1 MAIMYGL
8 LDIIEGITDEMTAT
22 AKVQEKQ
29 IEELKNSLKNDEG
42 ASVLSMIDKLQANN
56 QLLISQ
62 MIQLKELFIKDG
74 LGTRKQDFSQFE

>member
-1 MAIMYGL
+1 MAIMHGL
-8 LDIIEGITDEMTAT
+8 LDIIESITDEMMAT

-42 ASVLSMIDKLQANN
+42 ASVLSTIDKLQANN

-74 LGTRKQDFSQFE
+74 PGTRKQDF